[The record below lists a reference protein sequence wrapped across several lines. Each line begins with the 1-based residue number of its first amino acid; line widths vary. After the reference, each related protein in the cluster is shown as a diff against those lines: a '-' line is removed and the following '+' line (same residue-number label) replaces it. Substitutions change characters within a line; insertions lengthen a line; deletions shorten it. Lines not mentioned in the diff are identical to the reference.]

1 MRLVF
6 FGDGPWAAA
15 SLQRLLKDGHSVL
28 LTVLRSRPSDQSL
41 EVVARSAGIE
51 IVQPTDSAAS
61 DFVARVGRYA
71 PDLGISVS
79 YDQILR
85 PELIKLPRL
94 GFINFHAGMLPRYR
108 GRNVINWAIINNE
121 KEIGV
126 TAHFIDV
133 GIDTGDIILQRK
145 LPILWED
152 DYASVLGRV
161 TQAMPNIVS
170 DAIRIF
176 DTGTVMRTRQD
187 DTVATYFSGRREG
200 DEWIDWRDTSLDIYN
215 KIRAIAAPGPGA
227 RTLCDTK
234 LLLIWKVRYDP
245 AWPKYMATPGEVIG
259 KSPVEGAI
267 VKTGDSTLLISTAQ
281 FPGSQLFT
289 PKWRTGTRLGISYLD
304 IVSAITSMK
313 GQAGGGE
320 SGVQ

>member
-6 FGDGPWAAA
+6 FGDGPWATA
-15 SLQRLLKDGHSVL
+15 SLERLLKDGHSVL

-41 EVVARSAGIE
+41 EVAARSAGIE
-51 IVQPTDSAAS
+51 IVQATDAAAS
-61 DFVARVGRYA
+61 DFVARVGRHA

-85 PELIKLPRL
+85 PELIGLPRL

-126 TAHFIDV
+126 TAHFIDA

-152 DYASVLGRV
+152 DYASVLTRV
-161 TQAMPNIVS
+161 THAMPDIVS
-170 DAIRIF
+170 DAVSIF
-176 DTGTVMRTRQD
+176 DAGTVVRTRQD
-187 DTVATYFSGRREG
+187 DIVATYFSARREG

-227 RTLCDTK
+227 RTLCDRK
-234 LLLIWKVRYDP
+234 LLLIWKTRYDP

-259 KSPVEGAI
+259 RSPGEGAI
-267 VKTGDSTLLISTAQ
+267 VKTGDSTLLISAAQ
-281 FPGSQLFT
+281 FPGAQPFS
-289 PKWRTGTRLGISYLD
+289 PKWPIGTRLGISYAD

-313 GQAGGGE
+313 VQAGA
-320 SGVQ
+320 